1 MDRDHFLHFMVVHT
15 FLCLFG
21 VRYLL
26 QVIPSLEVR
35 FDVGLQSLHVKR
47 LPILDENDKGV
58 HFFLLAIADAFEEDL
73 EDLFVEALSERANGG
88 D

>member
-1 MDRDHFLHFMVVHT
+1 MVFGELDGGEDPLVYVASPGSGTNVDRDHFFHLGVVHT

-47 LPILDENDKGV
+47 LPILDEND
-58 HFFLLAIADAFEEDL
+58 
-73 EDLFVEALSERANGG
+73 
-88 D
+88 